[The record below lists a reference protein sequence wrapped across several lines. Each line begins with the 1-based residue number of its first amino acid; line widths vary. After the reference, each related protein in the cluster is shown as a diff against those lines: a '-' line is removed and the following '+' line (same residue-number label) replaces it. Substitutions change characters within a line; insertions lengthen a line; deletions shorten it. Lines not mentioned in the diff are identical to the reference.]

1 MYIYKYVYIYIC
13 LYISG
18 SYGPDAAWYLWFDL
32 FKSLAATFCTTV
44 CVRFAQT
51 GKKWVAVTKLYL
63 NKWHAHFLPP
73 TIPQCSA
80 SHFVAA
86 TTNFLRLCKVKC
98 VFHCR
103 MNSPCDVRPRRAEDL
118 AVQLDAAALGDSVQN
133 SIRGQDLRRE
143 LWETHRTETHSHIHP
158 YHHLLPYSSDNT
170 GADSWRQVAEGKDD
184 EDIYSP
190 RNKLSS
196 LEIFG
201 EMSWKIAFV
210 FSWEQLVWQQ
220 RTNTHRHTK
229 THQTETSLMK
239 LPTLR
244 RNQTCH
250 LFRCE

>member
-1 MYIYKYVYIYIC
+1 M
-13 LYISG
+13 YISG

-118 AVQLDAAALGDSVQN
+118 AVQLDAAALRDSVQN
-133 SIRGQDLRRE
+133 SIRGQDLRGE

-170 GADSWRQVAEGKDD
+170 GADSWRRGHLLPSEQTQQSGN
-184 EDIYSP
+184 IW
-190 RNKLSS
+190 RNVLKNNICS
-196 LEIFG
+196 LLRAI
-201 EMSWKIAFV
+201 SVTAD
-210 FSWEQLVWQQ
+210 
-220 RTNTHRHTK
+220 THRHTK

-250 LFRCE
+250 LFRCEQQNSLRAAVLLKQLIIIELC